1 MEELELKQQT
11 ELKTIAMGVGY
22 LPSIPEEELRTA
34 AYQKYPL
41 ANLSAMGTAFQPL
54 VSGIQSVVSGAG
66 GSGLYYVN
74 TKGLKM
80 MQFSGS
86 SKYLGSLPT
95 ETGAV
100 GGGQAE
106 LTQLPCDP
114 TMLSMAA
121 ALMNIE
127 KKLDSIQQMQQEMMD
142 FLKAKEK
149 AKLRGNI
156 NTLIDVV
163 NNYKFNWNNE
173 KYKTNKHILVQDIR
187 RDAEQSIQLFRE
199 KIRSVMEKRSLIHS
213 DQEVNAK
220 LRKIQDAFRDYQ
232 MALYQFSLAS
242 FLEVMLLGN
251 FDESY
256 LKNVIL
262 KIEELA
268 YQFRE
273 LYTDCYNRLEDISKS
288 SVQTVFT
295 GGASGISKGAGKVIS
310 RIPVISKGPVDEL
323 LLSAGDK
330 LGDMNAAKT
339 DKAMH
344 PLIEASMS
352 CTVPFVQGI
361 EKISRIYN
369 EPMNVFFDSENIYIA
384 D

>member
-1 MEELELKQQT
+1 
-11 ELKTIAMGVGY
+11 
-22 LPSIPEEELRTA
+22 
-34 AYQKYPL
+34 
-41 ANLSAMGTAFQPL
+41 MGTAFQPL
-54 VSGIQSVVSGAG
+54 VSGIQSVVSGGG

-86 SKYLGSLPT
+86 SKYLGTLAT

-106 LTQLPCDP
+106 LMQLPCDP
-114 TMLSMAA
+114 TMLCMAA

-199 KIRSVMEKRSLIHS
+199 QIQSVMEKRSLIHS
-213 DQEVNAK
+213 DQEVNTK

-232 MALYQFSLAS
+232 MALYQFSFAS

-251 FDESY
+251 FDEQY
-256 LKNVIL
+256 LKSIIR

-268 YQFRE
+268 FQFRE

-288 SVQTVFT
+288 SVQTVMT
-295 GGASGISKGAGKVIS
+295 GGAADISKGAGKVIAK
-310 RIPVISKGPVDEL
+310 IPVISKGPVDEA
-323 LLSAGDK
+323 LLSAGNK
-330 LGDMNAAKT
+330 LGAKNAAKT
-339 DKAMH
+339 GKAMH
-344 PLIEASMS
+344 LLIETSVS
-352 CTVPFVQGI
+352 CTVPFVQSI
-361 EKISRIYN
+361 ERINRIYN
-369 EPMNVFFDSENIYIA
+369 EPMSVFFDSENIYLI